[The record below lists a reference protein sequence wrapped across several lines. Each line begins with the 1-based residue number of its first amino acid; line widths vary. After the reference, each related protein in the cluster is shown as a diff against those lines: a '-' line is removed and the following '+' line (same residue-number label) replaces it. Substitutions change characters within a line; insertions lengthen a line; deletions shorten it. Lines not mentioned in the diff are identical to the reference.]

1 MIARARR
8 VALGLLLLGPVA
20 LGAQGLPPLPSQDAP
35 PKRGG
40 ILLSL
45 SPVAYGTLTADGLT
59 DDASENGAGFGF
71 AVGFGFTERLWMLA
85 DLTRTAL
92 VIEAGSS
99 YALWQINP
107 VLRLTPLPRQL
118 GPVRIA
124 PFVDVGGGLIKATG
138 ERPVVGGVERVAYSG
153 SVVEGGVGLNI
164 FVKWQWAVTA
174 SAHGSIGMITDFK
187 RGNVTQSNI
196 RINERTTRMSLGAS
210 YFIPIGERRPEPAAP

>member
-1 MIARARR
+1 LIARAKRSSR
-8 VALGLLLLGPVA
+8 VALGLLLLGPLAVD
-20 LGAQGLPPLPSQDAP
+20 AQGLPPLPNQEEP

-59 DDASENGAGFGF
+59 GAGSENGMGFGF

-99 YALWQINP
+99 YGLWQIDP
-107 VLRLTPLPRQL
+107 ILRLTPLPRQL

-124 PFVDVGGGLIKATG
+124 PFVDIGGGLTKAIG
-138 ERPVVGGVERVAYSG
+138 ERPVVGGVEKMTYSG
-153 SVVEGGVGLNI
+153 SVVTGGVGLNV
-164 FVKWQWAVTA
+164 FVKWRWAVTA
-174 SAHGSIGMITDFK
+174 GVHGSIGMITDVK

-196 RINERTTRMSLGAS
+196 RINERTTRMNLGVS
-210 YFIPIGERRPEPAAP
+210 YLVPLNR